1 MEGTLAGVSHHP
13 TVSKAA
19 SSRQQN
25 YIGMDAGRDYCGNTD
40 YHGNLY
46 FWLAEVYRY
55 PVSVRT
61 NMGLVTRVDS
71 ALLIRIFPVM
81 PACSSYSWNMI
92 QHLFDIHVNQM
103 ANKLPLL
110 PRVPYEL

>member
-1 MEGTLAGVSHHP
+1 
-13 TVSKAA
+13 
-19 SSRQQN
+19 
-25 YIGMDAGRDYCGNTD
+25 MDAGSDCCENTE
-40 YHGNLY
+40 YHGDLY
-46 FWLAEVYRY
+46 FWLAEVYRC
-55 PVSVRT
+55 PVSIRA

-81 PACSSYSWNMI
+81 PARSSYSWNMI

-110 PRVPYEL
+110 PRVPSEL